1 MEPVGDCI
9 LLGCGKSGMSAG
21 PLMVGP
27 VIDSVSVAGVLA
39 TGDIVGDR
47 APLERPLGRELV
59 AEELFWLAL
68 L

>member
-1 MEPVGDCI
+1 
-9 LLGCGKSGMSAG
+9 MSAG

-27 VIDSVSVAGVLA
+27 VMDSVSVAGVLA